1 MDKSCSFPC
10 AGISHGDRAA
20 GAGLMLAAPAANTK
34 KPRGLQQGSLA
45 FGVRVPHFGDDAG
58 WRRQGLMKFRLS
70 EAVQGSVT
78 ITSLAGGLLLS
89 LHTQLPAG
97 RGMQGEPDQAKL
109 SI

>member
-1 MDKSCSFPC
+1 MDGQELLVSMCRDLPW
-10 AGISHGDRAA
+10 
-20 GAGLMLAAPAANTK
+20 GLGWCWQPLQPIPK

>member
-1 MDKSCSFPC
+1 MDGQELLVSMCRDLSWGYSCW
-10 AGISHGDRAA
+10 A
-20 GAGLMLAAPAANTK
+20 GAGSPCSQYQK

-78 ITSLAGGLLLS
+78 ITSLAGELLPS

-97 RGMQGEPDQAKL
+97 RGTQGEPDQAKL